1 ALPEVA
7 QAAVLAK
14 SDARTGDRLVAYVV
28 PASGERNMSTESLAL
43 GRSAPGARGGQAQP
57 RTPEADP
64 FPTTGPDVP
73 EPALL
78 DTARLKSA
86 LSAALPSYMVPS
98 AFVVLDALPLNVNG
112 KLDRKAL
119 PEPEF
124 ESTAFRAPATPI
136 EEIVAGVFAE
146 VLGVDRVGA
155 DDDFFALGGNS
166 LLATQVAARIGA
178 ALDARVP
185 VRVLF
190 EASSVAG
197 LAARVEQHAGAGD
210 RRALTAQPRP
220 ERVPLSLAQQ
230 RMWFLNQ

>member
-1 ALPEVA
+1 
-7 QAAVLAK
+7 
-14 SDARTGDRLVAYVV
+14 
-28 PASGERNMSTESLAL
+28 
-43 GRSAPGARGGQAQP
+43 
-57 RTPEADP
+57 
-64 FPTTGPDVP
+64 
-73 EPALL
+73 ALL
-78 DTARLKSA
+78 DTAGLKQA

-98 AFVVLDALPLNVNG
+98 AFVVLDELPLNVNG

-146 VLGVDRVGA
+146 VLGADRVGA

-197 LAARVEQHAGAGD
+197 LAARVEQHAGAGG
-210 RRALTAQPRP
+210 RRALTAQERP

-230 RMWFLNQ
+230 RMWFLNQFDTASAAYNIPVAVRLSGDLDVDALQRAVADVITRHETLRTIYPQTDGTA

>member
-1 ALPEVA
+1 
-7 QAAVLAK
+7 
-14 SDARTGDRLVAYVV
+14 
-28 PASGERNMSTESLAL
+28 
-43 GRSAPGARGGQAQP
+43 
-57 RTPEADP
+57 
-64 FPTTGPDVP
+64 
-73 EPALL
+73 PALL
-78 DTARLKSA
+78 DTAGLKQA

-98 AFVVLDALPLNVNG
+98 AFVVLDELPLNVNG

-146 VLGVDRVGA
+146 VLGADRVGA

-197 LAARVEQHAGAGD
+197 LAARVEQHAGAGG
-210 RRALTAQPRP
+210 RRALTAQERP

-230 RMWFLNQ
+230 RMWFLNQFDTASAAYNIPVAVRLSGDLDVDALQRAVADVITRHETLRTIYPQTDGT